1 MCVPKIAKSFTCFQR
16 SHSKKQFGYR
26 NFPCLH
32 ILHFSLWSSDERQP
46 SCPPVS
52 PPPPPSLNSV
62 PLSFLWTKIISA
74 PHTLDL
80 FLELVWI
87 AILRKANDW
96 LIFLRGEQRRRLIW
110 NFRILLRAIVRI
122 LKKKNVRKKH
132 VLRNFPNVTSWGS
145 CGDRGFFSSELHGP
159 IQLTLIEQWPEIRQH
174 RNQITNNKNRVK
186 KSLTRKK
193 IFIQSKNF
201 IPIPPAP
208 LSRPWGKSM
217 AAAKKLK
224 QLQL

>member
-110 NFRILLRAIVRI
+110 NFRILLRAIVQTLEKI
-122 LKKKNVRKKH
+122 PWEKNT
-132 VLRNFPNVTSWGS
+132 FYATSPTSQVGE
-145 CGDRGFFSSELHGP
+145 GAPIAFFFFS
-159 IQLTLIEQWPEIRQH
+159 QLYRSIRLSLIEQWTENQLCWDRIAKVGSTSEEKKCP
-174 RNQITNNKNRVK
+174 RNTEFEDIFGGNTTP
-186 KSLTRKK
+186 SDAYLT
-193 IFIQSKNF
+193 
-201 IPIPPAP
+201 
-208 LSRPWGKSM
+208 L
-217 AAAKKLK
+217 
-224 QLQL
+224 